1 MLKGQDSRMHL
12 ELVSTGAE
20 VGIDGPGALPS
31 SPLDLW
37 WPRQFSKDLQVCFT
51 YILEH
56 LEQMMQ

>member
-1 MLKGQDSRMHL
+1 MCL
-12 ELVSTGAE
+12 EAVSSGAE
-20 VGIDGPGALPS
+20 VAVDGPGALPS